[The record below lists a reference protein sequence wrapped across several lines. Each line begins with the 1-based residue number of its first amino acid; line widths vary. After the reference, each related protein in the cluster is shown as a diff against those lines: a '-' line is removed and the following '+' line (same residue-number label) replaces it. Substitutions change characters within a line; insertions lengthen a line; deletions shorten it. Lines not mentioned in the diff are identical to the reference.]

1 MNSYGNVI
9 KINILPASGLTN
21 GEFVSCTYNYDLL
34 VYYRNEQNTYM
45 DIYNTNTQLI
55 SDFLEV
61 EKASLETLID
71 SCDSNIATT

>member
-1 MNSYGNVI
+1 
-9 KINILPASGLTN
+9 
-21 GEFVSCTYNYDLL
+21 
-34 VYYRNEQNTYM
+34 M

-71 SCDSNIATT
+71 SCDFNIATI